1 MKCQEYGSEMKMNK
15 HLKMRFLFCMLLS
28 WTLLSLLSSS
38 RTLVIPGEQRYRI
51 SVCDWMI
58 LKRQKPG
65 AVALAHKIGADGIEV
80 DMGGL
85 GNRPT
90 FDNRFSDPQFRKE
103 FDSLLQYYNLEISS
117 IAMSGFYAQSFAD
130 REGVIRMVED
140 CINTMTMLG
149 VKVAFLPLG
158 VQGDLVRFPEK
169 RTAIVERLR
178 IAGKVAERAGVF
190 IGIETSLDARAEKR
204 LLKEIGSPAVRI
216 YFNFANALESGRDLC
231 REIRILGRR
240 RICQIHC
247 TDKDGL
253 LLSENKRI
261 DMPKV
266 RKTLDAI
273 EWRGWLVIERSR
285 SADYPSDVVRNFS
298 ANTSYLK
305 SIFQSA
311 TN

>member
-1 MKCQEYGSEMKMNK
+1 MKCQEYGSEMEMSV
-15 HLKMRFLFCMLLS
+15 HLKKKFLFCMLLS
-28 WTLLSLLSSS
+28 GTLLSMFISC
-38 RTLVIPGEQRYRI
+38 RTMFIPSEQRCRV

-58 LKRQKPG
+58 LNRQKPG
-65 AVALAHKIGADGIEV
+65 AVALAHKIGADGLEV

-90 FDNRFSDPQFRKE
+90 FDNKFTDPIFRKE
-103 FDSLLQYYNLEISS
+103 YDSLLRHYNMEISS

-130 REGVIRMVED
+130 REGVVRMVQD

-158 VQGDLVRFPEK
+158 VQGDLVRYPEK
-169 RTAIVERLR
+169 RIPIVERLR
-178 IAGKVAERAGVF
+178 LAGKMAERAGVI
-190 IGIETSLDARAEKR
+190 IGIETSLEAREEKH
-204 LLKEIGSPAVRI
+204 LLKEIGSPAIKI

-231 REIRILGRR
+231 REIRILGRS

-261 DMPKV
+261 DIRKV
-266 RKTLDAI
+266 RSTLDKI
-273 EWRGWLVIERSR
+273 GWKGWLVIERSR
-285 SADYPSDVVRNFS
+285 SADFPTDVVRNFS
-298 ANTSYLK
+298 ANTAYLK
-305 SIFQSA
+305 SIFQSD
-311 TN
+311 N